1 MNINK
6 KLLIF
11 FMMLFLSPL
20 TIYAD
25 EQPNLEDE
33 ELPAIDP
40 FQGGSGS
47 ISQNQEGTGGQTS
60 GGGMLNGLRLIGTMI
75 GENKK
80 LAIFSSPGGTMYTYQ
95 ELQEIVTGVIITDI
109 FNEYIEV
116 QDIDSNMFEVYMN
129 NIIKPSNG

>member
-1 MNINK
+1 
-6 KLLIF
+6 
-11 FMMLFLSPL
+11 MMLFLSPFTL
-20 TIYAD
+20 YAD
-25 EQPNLEDE
+25 DKPNLEDE

-47 ISQNQEGTGGQTS
+47 ISQNQEGSGVQTS

>member
-1 MNINK
+1 MLMI
-6 KLLIF
+6 
-11 FMMLFLSPL
+11 LFLSPSIL
-20 TIYAD
+20 YAD
-25 EQPNLEDE
+25 AHSNLEDE

-47 ISQNQEGTGGQTS
+47 ISQNQETTGGQSS
-60 GGGMLNGLRLIGTMI
+60 GGDMLNGLRLVGTMI

-80 LAIFSSPGGTMYTYQ
+80 LAIFSSPGGMMYTYQ
-95 ELQEIVTGVIITDI
+95 ELQEIVTGVLITDI

-129 NIIKPSNG
+129 NIIKPSSG

>member
-6 KLLIF
+6 KLLIL
-11 FMMLFLSPL
+11 FMMLFLSPFTL
-20 TIYAD
+20 YAD
-25 EQPNLEDE
+25 DKPNLEDE

-47 ISQNQEGTGGQTS
+47 ISQNQEGSGVQTS

>member
-1 MNINK
+1 
-6 KLLIF
+6 
-11 FMMLFLSPL
+11 MMLFLSPL
-20 TIYAD
+20 TLYAD
-25 EQPNLEDE
+25 EKLNLEDE

-47 ISQNQEGTGGQTS
+47 ISQNSEVTGGQTS
-60 GGGMLNGLRLIGTMI
+60 GGGILNGLRLIGTMV

-80 LAIFSSPGGTMYTYQ
+80 LAIFSSPGGVMYTYQ
-95 ELQEIVTGVIITDI
+95 ELQEIVTGIIITDI
-109 FNEYIEV
+109 FNEYIEI

>member
-1 MNINK
+1 
-6 KLLIF
+6 
-11 FMMLFLSPL
+11 MLFLSPFTL
-20 TIYAD
+20 YAD
-25 EQPNLEDE
+25 DKPNLEDE

-47 ISQNQEGTGGQTS
+47 ISQNQEGSGVQTS